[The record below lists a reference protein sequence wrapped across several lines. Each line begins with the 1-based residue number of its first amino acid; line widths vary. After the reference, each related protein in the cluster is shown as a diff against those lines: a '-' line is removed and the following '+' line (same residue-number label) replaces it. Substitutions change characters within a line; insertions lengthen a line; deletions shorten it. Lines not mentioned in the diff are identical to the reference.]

1 MYCCQPVYKAR
12 EILKIV
18 DDMHASET
26 GYKKV
31 IKNRTMKDYA
41 VLFHFRFVV
50 MEKAFDSQTRK
61 ITNFE
66 K

>member
-26 GYKKV
+26 GYKKEG
-31 IKNRTMKDYA
+31 
-41 VLFHFRFVV
+41 H
-50 MEKAFDSQTRK
+50 
-61 ITNFE
+61 
-66 K
+66 